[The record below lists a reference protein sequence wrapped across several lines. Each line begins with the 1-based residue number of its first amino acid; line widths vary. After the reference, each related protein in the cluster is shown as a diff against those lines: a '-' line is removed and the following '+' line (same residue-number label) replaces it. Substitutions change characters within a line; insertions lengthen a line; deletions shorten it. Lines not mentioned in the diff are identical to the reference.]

1 MPNMHPSRTL
11 RKAEVKKKAKS
22 ALTGPG
28 CYSLVFEDPREWS
41 REEDTREHEY
51 TELELA
57 ASRR

>member
-1 MPNMHPSRTL
+1 MHPSRTI
-11 RKAEVKKKAKS
+11 RKVTLPRETKS

-41 REEDTREHEY
+41 TELDEPTAEHEY
-51 TELELA
+51 SELELS